1 MKTIRHFLLILL
13 FVTNSLFSQ
22 ILQDYSDT
30 GTLVAADPKSAGIS
44 IVKLKKIDAMLQ
56 EAVAGDQIPGVVA
69 IIAKDGKI
77 VYHQAHGQANDN
89 GQPLKKDDIFRIA
102 SQTKAISATAVMML
116 WEEGKFKL
124 DDPISKYIPEFA
136 NVQILESFNEKDS
149 SFTARPAEKQITI
162 RHLLTHTSGLGYG
175 LIDGDHRM
183 RKIYQ
188 KNGVIELFTTENIT
202 IEQMVKNLAKLPLHQ
217 EPGEKFVY
225 SIGLDVLGYFVEIVS
240 GERFDVFLKKRI
252 FTPLGMNDTGFYIAE
267 TKANRLVAIQEKIN
281 GKWKNFPSTFYEPDY
296 PLKGAQTFFSG
307 GAGLTSTARD
317 YAVFLQMYLNGG
329 EYNGQR
335 ILSRTTVDM
344 IMKDQTGDK
353 WGGGLKFHGL
363 AFGVVSEKGEA
374 AGGEGSAGT
383 FDWGGYFN
391 TQYFADPNENI
402 LGVILKQTQGNTGDQ
417 TGWKFRQMVFAAVA
431 D

>member
-1 MKTIRHFLLILL
+1 MKTILRLLPVFLLVTQSLL
-13 FVTNSLFSQ
+13 SQVAPTVQNSSSLNEATALS
-22 ILQDYSDT
+22 
-30 GTLVAADPKSAGIS
+30 VGIS
-44 IVKLKKIDAMLQ
+44 PDQLKKIDAMLQ
-56 EAVAGDQIPGVVA
+56 QAIAEDQIPGVVA
-69 IIAKDGKI
+69 IIMKDGKI
-77 VYHQAHGQANDN
+77 VYHQTHGKANDS
-89 GQPLKKDDIFRIA
+89 GHDLEKDDIFRIA
-102 SQTKAISATAVMML
+102 SQTKAITSTAVMML

-136 NVQILESFNEKDS
+136 NMEILESFNENDS
-149 SFTARPAEKQITI
+149 SYTARPAENQITI

-175 LIDGDHRM
+175 LIDGDPRM

-188 KNGVIELFTTENIT
+188 KNGVIELFTTEDLK

-225 SIGLDVLGYFVEIVS
+225 SVGLDVLGYFIEIVS
-240 GERFDVFLKKRI
+240 GQSFDLFLKERI
-252 FTPLGMNDTGFYIAE
+252 FEPLGMNDTGFYIPQN
-267 TKANRLVAIQEKIN
+267 KASRLVAIQEKID
-281 GKWKNFPSTFYEPDY
+281 GKWTNLPSSFYEPDY
-296 PLKGAQTFFSG
+296 PITGAQTFFSG

-329 EYNGQR
+329 EYNDHR
-335 ILSRTTVDM
+335 ILSRTTIDM
-344 IMKDQTGDK
+344 MMKNHIGDK
-353 WGGGLKFHGL
+353 WGGDKKFHGL
-363 AFGVVSEKGEA
+363 AFGVISEKGEV

-417 TGWKFRQMVFAAVA
+417 TAWKFRQMVFSAIAN
-431 D
+431 